1 MTHSAQEIH
10 PDLNQLEGNSMKQAY
25 LSAVQEACQRIA
37 PLWPLDQSI
46 AVNPWWPMRNKTMTE
61 VAANLDVLGRV
72 HCFMPKAYFKSLWQE
87 QKIQARHLALAT
99 DALGMQATT
108 SSLLDYLDIPLPE
121 SHWMN
126 VSDIIDD
133 AYAASKKMA
142 WHDEII
148 YQISQFCGGFFQH
161 PEALAADDRSGNS
174 LYSAWLKTV
183 RLDKGIEILMGE
195 RGLIEQFKRLPNEP
209 LLLIQEAQDALLS
222 ADTPPAVFADYCHA
236 LLLDINGWAS
246 WLAYQEWQDNFVQK
260 APAHVLQ
267 ILAIRLAWDLVLWR
281 HRQQLDDA
289 GVSRLSFSELK
300 QQFHR
305 QLQNLPQLLAKHRSA
320 FAYLSIWQ
328 RASEF
333 AYQLPLQAALSAAG
347 HSEDAGAVTQKLP
360 SMQAVFCIDVRSEPM
375 RRALEAQHPNIQTFG
390 FAGFFGLPIEYSP
403 QGSEYVRPQLPGLL
417 KPAIRAVQS
426 QEKRKAI
433 DSKAVAVRKQFS
445 ARHTLEGASSSFGLI
460 EAQGL
465 MKVFHLLKQSLL
477 AEKPKHQINDLDGQ
491 GEWQLSQN
499 GQEMSTEQLAQLA
512 AGILNALGL
521 TENFAPVVLLFG
533 HGSCSS
539 NNPYAAA
546 LDCGACGGQTGEVNA
561 RILAQLLN
569 SVEVRQALES
579 KGILIPAATRFIAG
593 LHNTTTDELICY
605 GLDASQKHSDWF
617 ACLQVASA
625 QAQAQRLAA
634 FDLPPGKQDANKV
647 YPNKIYQNRARDWAQ
662 TRPEWGLANNAAFIV
677 APRHQTRMLDLQG
690 RSFLHDYDWRK
701 DKDFSVLELIITAPM
716 VVTNWINLQY
726 YASVT
731 DNLKYGSGNKL
742 LHNVVGG
749 HIGVFEGNSGDLR
762 GGLAIQSVHDGQQ
775 WRHQPLR
782 LSVYISAPREEIA
795 RIVSQHPHIADLV
808 NNQWLFLF
816 QLDESDSPDQ
826 PHTLWQY
833 QHAAWQAVP
842 RLAETIHKDTA
853 A

>member
-1 MTHSAQEIH
+1 MTHSAIVV
-10 PDLNQLEGNSMKQAY
+10 NQDHQSSASNDMQQAY
-25 LSAVQEACQRIA
+25 LSAAQQACQRIA
-37 PLWPLDQSI
+37 PLWSLDQSI
-46 AVNPWWPMRNKTMTE
+46 AVNPWWPMRDKSLTE

-72 HCFMPKAYFKSLWQE
+72 HCFMSKDYYKKLWQE
-87 QKIQARHLALAT
+87 EKIQARHLALAS
-99 DALGMQATT
+99 DDLGMAATT
-108 SSLLDYLDIPLPE
+108 SSLVDYLDIPLPE

-126 VSDIIDD
+126 VSDMIDD
-133 AYAASKKMA
+133 AYAESKKMA

-161 PEALAADDRSGNS
+161 PRVLAASDAGDNP
-174 LYSAWLKTV
+174 LYKAWLRTV
-183 RLDKGIEILMGE
+183 RQDKGIEILMGQ
-195 RGLIEQFKRLPNEP
+195 RGLIQHFKDLPDEP
-209 LLLIQEAQDALLS
+209 LALIQLAFEQLLPAQTS
-222 ADTPPAVFADYCHA
+222 ESIVADYCHA

-246 WLAYQEWQDNFVQK
+246 WLAYQEWQDKFEQREQ
-260 APAHVLQ
+260 AHVLQ

-281 HRQQLDDA
+281 HRQQLDETGA
-289 GVSRLSFSELK
+289 PSFSFDELK

-305 QLQNLPQLLAKHRSA
+305 QLQQLPQLMAQHRSA

-333 AYQLPLQAALSAAG
+333 AYQLSLQAKLTAAV
-347 HSEDAGAVTQKLP
+347 SEDAEAAPQLE
-360 SMQAVFCIDVRSEPM
+360 SAMQAVFCIDVRSEPM
-375 RRALEAQHPNIQTFG
+375 RRALEAQNPAIQTFG
-390 FAGFFGLPIEYSP
+390 FAGFFGLPIDYSP
-403 QGSEYVRPQLPGLL
+403 QGSDYARPQLPGLL
-417 KPAIRAVQS
+417 KPAIRAVQVS
-426 QEKRKAI
+426 DKPNSI
-433 DSKAVAVRKQFS
+433 SSKAVRMGKQHGS
-445 ARHTLEGASSSFGLI
+445 HETIQGASSSFGLI

-465 MKVFHLLKQSLL
+465 LKVFHLLKKSLL
-477 AEKPKHQINDLDGQ
+477 AEKPRHQINDLNGQ
-491 GEWQLSQN
+491 GLWQLSQN
-499 GQEMSTEQLAQLA
+499 GEEMSTDQLAQLA

-521 TENFAPVVLLFG
+521 TQNFAPIVLLFG

-561 RILAQLLN
+561 KILAQLLN
-569 SVEVRQALES
+569 APEIRDALQA
-579 KGILIPAATRFIAG
+579 KGIVIPETTRFVAG

-605 GLDASQKHSDWF
+605 GLDEAQRKADWF
-617 ACLQVASA
+617 DWLKAATQ

-634 FDLPPGKQDANKV
+634 FDMAPGKQKPSKV
-647 YPNKIYQNRARDWAQ
+647 YQQRARDWAQ

-677 APRHQTRMLDLQG
+677 APRNQTKALDLQG
-690 RSFLHDYDWRK
+690 RSFLHDYDWRR

-716 VVTNWINLQY
+716 VVTNWINMQY

-762 GGLAIQSVHDGQQ
+762 GGLAMQSVHDGKQ

-782 LSVYISAPREEIA
+782 LSVYIAAPREEIE
-795 RIVSQHPHIADLV
+795 RIVIKHQHVADLV

-816 QLDESDSPDQ
+816 QLDEAVNSDQ
-826 PHTLWQY
+826 QKAVWQ
-833 QHAAWQAVP
+833 WQDNQWKPVP
-842 RLAETIHKDTA
+842 GNDAPNNEEKRA
-853 A
+853 